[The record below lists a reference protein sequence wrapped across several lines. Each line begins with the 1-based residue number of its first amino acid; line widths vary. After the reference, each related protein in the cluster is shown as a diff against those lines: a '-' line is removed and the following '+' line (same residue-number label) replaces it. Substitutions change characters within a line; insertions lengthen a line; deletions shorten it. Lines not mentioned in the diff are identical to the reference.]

1 MSFPKISLQKPELY
15 CTVGVIEQSF
25 FFLAFLVSHVL
36 IIQRQFI
43 KISYALE
50 VEGKSRDH
58 VSLKFP
64 VSHLTIT
71 GGDE

>member
-1 MSFPKISLQKPELY
+1 MSFPNISLQKPELY
-15 CTVGVIEQSF
+15 CTVEVIEHS
-25 FFLAFLVSHVL
+25 FFLAFLVSRVL

-50 VEGKSRDH
+50 VAGKSRDH
-58 VSLKFP
+58 VSLKFA